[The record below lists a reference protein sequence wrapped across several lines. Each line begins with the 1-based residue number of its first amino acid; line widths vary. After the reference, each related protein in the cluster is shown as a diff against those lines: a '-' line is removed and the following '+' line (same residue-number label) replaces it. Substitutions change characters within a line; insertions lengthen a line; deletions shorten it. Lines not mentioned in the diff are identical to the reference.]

1 MFVFFIVKRCE
12 NIYGIFCFVIV
23 WVILINFEW
32 LCNIR
37 SKEMVDS
44 LYENEIDFGDFIN
57 DCDNICEVILLFLE
71 FEFFVVIFNNVF
83 ECYLFDR
90 DIEC

>member
-1 MFVFFIVKRCE
+1 
-12 NIYGIFCFVIV
+12 
-23 WVILINFEW
+23 
-32 LCNIR
+32 
-37 SKEMVDS
+37 MVDS

-90 DIEC
+90 DIECWYMIKILVKLYFRDWIGLFKVGW